1 MIKWKNKPEGNCPV
15 QAEGYFMNH
24 YFYFRAR
31 YEEATIEFAKNYS
44 DYLSFKGI
52 NYFLLLETPP
62 YKAGWLP
69 ICVYLLE
76 FKWNDVYKHPIGRK
90 EIPRRLCFK
99 YE

>member
-52 NYFLLLETPP
+52 NYFLLVETPP

-69 ICVYLLE
+69 KWKCLLLI
-76 FKWNDVYKHPIGRK
+76 YKG
-90 EIPRRLCFK
+90 CFK
-99 YE
+99 FFIYKTKKWLWNSKKTLK